1 MTLIDAA
8 ASTAFAAL
16 RPTPSSGGGSG
27 GIARHQQ
34 GGTDANR
41 SSAATRLG
49 SIDPVTPHED
59 ERGERTT
66 PPGRLFSFG
75 AIADVQYADQD
86 DGWNFK
92 KDHRRYY
99 RGGLRQLRGAVDV
112 WLKDETHRFVL
123 QLGDVID
130 GSNKAHGKSETAL
143 RSVKAE
149 VDRLAASLPLGV
161 LNSLGNHELY
171 NFPKQ
176 RWARELD
183 CSSRAKA
190 VTLRPSACGAGAAET
205 IPTPVPSG
213 LRPETDNDQPSAGLP
228 PSDEPLILEASRGAG
243 HEGRG
248 EEEECFYYSFSPV
261 DSYRFI
267 ALDSYDVNAIREEP
281 RPDEEDA
288 ECSGKDE
295 AAAGDGRGDEG
306 MRVLSKHNPNTN
318 KNDGGGLE
326 GLTKRFVQYNGGIG
340 AKQLLWLENQLT
352 EASRAGQRVVGFG
365 HVPIHPAEPG
375 AHTLI
380 WNYEE
385 VLAVMHK
392 FDCVAMFLS
401 GHRHRE
407 TYFRD
412 ENGIHHISLAAALEA
427 PSDQEAFAS
436 VDVYDSCLELRGHGV
451 VESRVLDLAV
461 AAKVS

>member
-16 RPTPSSGGGSG
+16 RPTPSSGGGGG

-49 SIDPVTPHED
+49 SIDPVPPHED
-59 ERGERTT
+59 ERGGRTT

-161 LNSLGNHELY
+161 LSSLGNHELY

-176 RWARELD
+176 RWARE
-183 CSSRAKA
+183 
-190 VTLRPSACGAGAAET
+190 V
-205 IPTPVPSG
+205 
-213 LRPETDNDQPSAGLP
+213 
-228 PSDEPLILEASRGAG
+228 
-243 HEGRG
+243 
-248 EEEECFYYSFSPV
+248 
-261 DSYRFI
+261 
-267 ALDSYDVNAIREEP
+267 
-281 RPDEEDA
+281 
-288 ECSGKDE
+288 
-295 AAAGDGRGDEG
+295 
-306 MRVLSKHNPNTN
+306 
-318 KNDGGGLE
+318 
-326 GLTKRFVQYNGGIG
+326 
-340 AKQLLWLENQLT
+340 
-352 EASRAGQRVVGFG
+352 
-365 HVPIHPAEPG
+365 
-375 AHTLI
+375 
-380 WNYEE
+380 
-385 VLAVMHK
+385 
-392 FDCVAMFLS
+392 
-401 GHRHRE
+401 
-407 TYFRD
+407 
-412 ENGIHHISLAAALEA
+412 
-427 PSDQEAFAS
+427 
-436 VDVYDSCLELRGHGV
+436 
-451 VESRVLDLAV
+451 
-461 AAKVS
+461 

>member
-1 MTLIDAA
+1 
-8 ASTAFAAL
+8 
-16 RPTPSSGGGSG
+16 
-27 GIARHQQ
+27 
-34 GGTDANR
+34 
-41 SSAATRLG
+41 
-49 SIDPVTPHED
+49 
-59 ERGERTT
+59 GERTT

-176 RWARELD
+176 RWARE
-183 CSSRAKA
+183 
-190 VTLRPSACGAGAAET
+190 
-205 IPTPVPSG
+205 
-213 LRPETDNDQPSAGLP
+213 
-228 PSDEPLILEASRGAG
+228 PLILEASRGAG

-267 ALDSYDVNAIREEP
+267 ALDSYDVNAIREE
-281 RPDEEDA
+281 
-288 ECSGKDE
+288 
-295 AAAGDGRGDEG
+295 
-306 MRVLSKHNPNTN
+306 
-318 KNDGGGLE
+318 
-326 GLTKRFVQYNGGIG
+326 
-340 AKQLLWLENQLT
+340 
-352 EASRAGQRVVGFG
+352 
-365 HVPIHPAEPG
+365 
-375 AHTLI
+375 
-380 WNYEE
+380 
-385 VLAVMHK
+385 
-392 FDCVAMFLS
+392 
-401 GHRHRE
+401 
-407 TYFRD
+407 
-412 ENGIHHISLAAALEA
+412 
-427 PSDQEAFAS
+427 
-436 VDVYDSCLELRGHGV
+436 
-451 VESRVLDLAV
+451 
-461 AAKVS
+461 